1 MSYLFFFS
9 FGIQS
14 SVLNART
21 KQKKEKISGIDE
33 DELLYPSILADP
45 DSCFCEFRGLQI
57 HHKIYD
63 AESQANDSS
72 QSHTL
77 SQVPHNI

>member
-1 MSYLFFFS
+1 VSYLFFF
-9 FGIQS
+9 FIRYPEQC
-14 SVLNART
+14 LNART
-21 KQKKEKISGIDE
+21 KQKKEKISGIDQ